1 MQQIYLFPTSMDENS
16 CQLLYVLL
24 NDVTIAFVNFGRFE
38 ILKQV
43 LKELNLFPVRER
55 IFLIDFNL

>member
-1 MQQIYLFPTSMDENS
+1 MDENS

-24 NDVTIAFVNFGRFE
+24 NDVTIAFFNFGRVE

-43 LKELNLFPVRER
+43 LKELILVPVRER
-55 IFLIDFNL
+55 MYRIHFNI